1 MSRCLRS
8 EQTFFDEVTKK
19 IVNRQPGKV
28 EKLRV
33 FIFFSLL
40 LYPYIDFGDLF
51 IFPRIF
57 SVPAVFPRVLWG
69 EIGAWPVKS
78 ILLRLTTVLRKFGLT
93 SPQNPAFHR
102 GQALRSH
109 RPVVNGFV
117 SESQLIS
124 LSLHSTE
131 RILVPDPQV
140 TEHCK
145 RKEEKFITA
154 ATYTRLCDYI

>member
-1 MSRCLRS
+1 MSSCLRS
-8 EQTFFDEVTKK
+8 KQTFFDKVRKK

-28 EKLRV
+28 EKLRF
-33 FIFFSLL
+33 FIFFPLL
-40 LYPYIDFGDLF
+40 LYPYIDFGEFF

-57 SVPAVFPRVLWG
+57 SVSAVFPRVLWR
-69 EIGAWPVKS
+69 EIGARPVEL
-78 ILLRLTTVLRKFGLT
+78 ILLRLTAVLRKFGLT
-93 SPQNPAFHR
+93 SPHSPAFHR

-109 RPVVNGFV
+109 RSVVNGFV
-117 SESQLIS
+117 SKSQLMS

-131 RILVPDPQV
+131 RILVPNPQV

-154 ATYTRLCDYI
+154 ATNIRLCDSI

>member
-33 FIFFSLL
+33 FIFFPTFVSL
-40 LYPYIDFGDLF
+40 YRFWRPFY
-51 IFPRIF
+51 F
-57 SVPAVFPRVLWG
+57 SPPAVFSRVLWG
-69 EIGAWPVKS
+69 EISAWPVKS

-93 SPQNPAFHR
+93 SPQSPAFHR

-109 RPVVNGFV
+109 RSVVNGFV

-154 ATYTRLCDYI
+154 ATYTRLCGYI

>member
-33 FIFFSLL
+33 SIFF
-40 LYPYIDFGDLF
+40 PYIDFGDLF

-57 SVPAVFPRVLWG
+57 SVPAIFPRVLWG
-69 EIGAWPVKS
+69 EISAWPVKS

-93 SPQNPAFHR
+93 SPQSPAFHR

-109 RPVVNGFV
+109 RSVVNGFV

-154 ATYTRLCDYI
+154 ATYTRLCDSI

>member
-1 MSRCLRS
+1 MFKKL
-8 EQTFFDEVTKK
+8 TAFFDKVRKK

-33 FIFFSLL
+33 FIFFPLL

-57 SVPAVFPRVLWG
+57 SVSAVFPRVLWR
-69 EIGAWPVKS
+69 EIGARPVEL
-78 ILLRLTTVLRKFGLT
+78 ILLRLTAVLRKFGLT
-93 SPQNPAFHR
+93 SPHSPAFHR

-109 RPVVNGFV
+109 RSVVNGFV
-117 SESQLIS
+117 SESQLMS

-145 RKEEKFITA
+145 RKEEKFLTS
-154 ATYTRLCDYI
+154 ATYIRLCDSI